1 MRPDDLPPD
10 SATALE
16 QAIDFYNDAWNRH
29 DVDALVSLHAP
40 DFIFENH
47 TAGERAVG
55 RDAAD
60 HIAQIFRNWPD
71 LTFHGRRLYVREA
84 LVVSEWTATATH
96 PDGRVLEWDGVDV
109 FPFEGGLIT
118 RKDVYS
124 TSHNPRVI
132 ARVDESAA
140 SDPAP

>member
-1 MRPDDLPPD
+1 VRRDELPPD

-29 DVDALVSLHAP
+29 DVDDIASLHAP
-40 DFIFENH
+40 DFVFENH

-55 RDAAD
+55 ADAIE

-71 LTFHGRRLYVREA
+71 LTFRGRRLYVREA

-96 PDGRVLEWDGVDV
+96 PNGRILEWDGVDV
-109 FPFEGGLIT
+109 FPG
-118 RKDVYS
+118 S
-124 TSHNPRVI
+124 ANARVI
-132 ARVDESAA
+132 GRAEVDAA
-140 SDPAP
+140 VEREP